1 MRPFAHFPAIAC
13 QRVVAWRKMRGM
25 GSPSITLRCDCGAEG
40 HAAYAEH
47 WTCPSCG
54 RTYDTSQIPAG
65 DYAAIEALDKR
76 YRYANIGVVAVLAL
90 VILGIAIKGQMI
102 STLAGLAVVLVGWF
116 LYIKPLVHRR
126 HKRAVRE
133 LTRSWELTAE

>member
-1 MRPFAHFPAIAC
+1 MRSFAHFTAIAC
-13 QRVVAWRKMRGM
+13 QRVVAWRKMQCM
-25 GSPSITLRCDCGAEG
+25 GSPPITLRCDCGAEG

-54 RTYDTSQIPAG
+54 RTYDTSQIPAD

-76 YRYANIGVVAVLAL
+76 YRYANIGVVAALAL
-90 VILGIAIKGQMI
+90 VILAIAIKGQMI

-133 LTRSWELTAE
+133 LTRRWELTPE